1 MVVVVIMGVNGDDDV
16 GGGHSNNDNG
26 DDDIGGGHSDNYNS
40 GDSSG
45 GDHGGFSNGNTVM
58 VSTKLFKTKW
68 WTNNY

>member
-1 MVVVVIMGVNGDDDV
+1 MGVNNGDDDV

-26 DDDIGGGHSDNYNS
+26 DDDIGGHSDNYNS

-45 GDHGGFSNGNTVM
+45 SDHGGFSNGNTVM